1 MEAQPPPLPA
11 SVLPVKRWRLWLHL
25 LLVVPYPLIAAFAG
39 GADKEAKSSVLTG
52 GWKGLLIVCGI
63 ELALF
68 SAIFGLAVWLS
79 RTTRDDLMLRAR
91 GMGRFIV
98 HGMGYSLAI
107 RFGIGLVMGLV
118 AAALIVLG
126 VVTQEAV
133 EQFVNSNRPD
143 VEKLVDVKA
152 LKNDPIYYWLTLTF
166 VSFIVA
172 GLREELWRSASL
184 TGLRKLWPQWFGSTK
199 GQLIGVVLTSLLF
212 GIGHL
217 GQGWFAVGVTALIG
231 MALGTIM
238 VLHRSAWPAIIAHGA
253 FDAASFALLPLV
265 LK

>member
-1 MEAQPPPLPA
+1 MEAQPPPLPV
-11 SVLPVKRWRLWLHL
+11 SVLPVQRWRLWLHL

-39 GADKEAKSSVLTG
+39 GADKESKRSALTG
-52 GWKGLLIVCGI
+52 GWKSLLLVCGI
-63 ELALF
+63 ELMVF
-68 SAIFGLAVWLS
+68 STVLGLAVWLS

-98 HGMGYSLAI
+98 QGMGYSLAI
-107 RFGIGLVMGLV
+107 RFGIGLIMGLV
-118 AAALIVLG
+118 AAVLILLG
-126 VVTQEAV
+126 VVTQEAI

-152 LKNDPIYYWLTLTF
+152 LKNDPIYFWLTLTF
-166 VSFIVA
+166 VSFVVA

-217 GQGWFAVGVTALIG
+217 SQGWFAVGVTALIG

>member
-1 MEAQPPPLPA
+1 MDALPPPLPA
-11 SVLPVKRWRLWLHL
+11 SALPVKRWRLWLSL

-39 GADKEAKSSVLTG
+39 GADKESKRSVLTG

-63 ELALF
+63 ELAVF
-68 SAIFGLAVWLS
+68 SVVLGIALWLS
-79 RTTRDDLMLRAR
+79 RTTWDDLLLRAR

-98 HGMGYSLAI
+98 QGLGYSVAI
-107 RFGIGLVMGLV
+107 RFGIGLVMGLI
-118 AAALIVLG
+118 AAVLMVLG
-126 VVTQEAV
+126 VMTQESI

-152 LKNDPIYYWLTLTF
+152 LKNDPIYYWLTMTF

-172 GLREELWRSASL
+172 GLREELWRATSL
-184 TGLRKLWPQWFGSTK
+184 AGLRKLWPQWFGSTK
-199 GQLIGVVLTSLLF
+199 GQLVGVVLTSAIF

-217 GQGWFAVGVTALIG
+217 SQGWFAVGVTGLIG
-231 MALGTIM
+231 VALGTIM

-253 FDAASFALLPLV
+253 FDATSFALLPLV

>member
-1 MEAQPPPLPA
+1 MDPMPPPLPA
-11 SVLPVKRWRLWLHL
+11 SVQPVRRWRLWLHL
-25 LLVVPYPLIAAFAG
+25 LLVVPYPLLAAFAG
-39 GADKEAKSSVLTG
+39 SGDKDAKRSVLTS
-52 GWKGLLIVCGI
+52 GWKGLLWVCGF
-63 ELALF
+63 EL
-68 SAIFGLAVWLS
+68 AIFGAILGLALWLS
-79 RTTRDDLMLRAR
+79 RTTRDDLMLRVR
-91 GMGRFIV
+91 GLQRFIAL
-98 HGMGYSLAI
+98 GLGYSVAI
-107 RFGIGLVMGLV
+107 RIGIGLVMGLV
-118 AAALIVLG
+118 AALLIMLG
-126 VVTQEAV
+126 VVTQETI
-133 EQFVNSNRPD
+133 EHFVKSNRPD

-152 LKNDPIYYWLTLTF
+152 LRNDPLYYWLTLTF

-184 TGLRKLWPQWFGSTK
+184 TGLRKLWPQWFGSTR

-217 GQGWFAVGVTALIG
+217 GQGWFAVGITALIG

-265 LK
+265 MK